1 MADDFFDDQD
11 PFFLASDRLDAG
23 ESPRSVYLWA
33 KASRAKVRD
42 KVAREQWDEMLR
54 YIAEEYP
61 DANLR

>member
-23 ESPRSVYLWA
+23 ES
-33 KASRAKVRD
+33 AKVRD
-42 KVAREQWDEMLR
+42 KVAREQWDEVLR